1 MNIQWNKTTP
11 FSLITAIILF
21 IAVFALGFYLGQKW
35 GTAKAILELNQEF
48 NEEYVPINDNGNVE
62 NNYIYATF
70 TCKNNK
76 IIYAT
81 FFNDNVQLYLNDD
94 RDFLLS
100 QTISASGARY
110 ATEDESFV
118 FWNKGNTAFIEEDGL
133 ITYENCIEETY

>member
-70 TCKNNK
+70 TCENNK

-100 QTISASGARY
+100 KQYLRLEHVMQQKMNHLFSGTKEIQLSLKKMVSSLMKIA
-110 ATEDESFV
+110 
-118 FWNKGNTAFIEEDGL
+118 
-133 ITYENCIEETY
+133 